1 MAQPAEGKPRIFAV
15 AELVRGLN
23 VLLADRVGRIWVV
36 GQVSNLRRVG
46 SGHSYFSLVDADA
59 QVKAVLF
66 RGAAQRTPFELEEGM
81 EVLVYTEVNVYEAR
95 GDLQLV
101 VRQVEPRGKGALQ
114 MAFEQLRRSLEEE
127 GLFDP
132 ANKRELP
139 RFPRRIGVVTSATG
153 AALRDVIEV
162 SGRRFPSTPLR
173 IASTRVQGDGAP
185 REIVAALGALER
197 HGDVDVILLVR
208 GGGSLEDLQAFNSE
222 QVARAVAYCQVPIVC
237 GVGHET
243 DVTIADLVADVRAAT
258 PSAAAMQVTPD
269 GPILRRQLA
278 RDFGRLA
285 AAMRGQIERAR
296 GRLSRERDA
305 LRMLAPAA
313 RLAAQRAR
321 LASLQR
327 ALLRVGAHAVERRR
341 ALAAQLVGRLDS
353 LSPLAV
359 LSRGYALVRRASDGA
374 ILVESSQTRP
384 GDAIAIRLGRGELEA
399 TVARVVESSE
409 ELD

>member
-1 MAQPAEGKPRIFAV
+1 MQQPTEGKPRIFAV

-114 MAFEQLRRSLEEE
+114 MAFEQLRRRLEEE

-185 REIVAALGALER
+185 REIVAAIGALER